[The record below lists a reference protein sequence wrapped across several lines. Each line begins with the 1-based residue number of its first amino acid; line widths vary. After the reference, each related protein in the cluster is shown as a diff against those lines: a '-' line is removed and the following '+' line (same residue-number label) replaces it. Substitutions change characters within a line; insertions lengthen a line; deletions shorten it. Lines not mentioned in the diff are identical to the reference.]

1 MAHSTPC
8 SLFSDFDLGFAF
20 DLLDDF
26 LSLLGFFLSLAGFFF
41 AEEGA
46 DFAEE
51 GLADPGLV
59 ARWSSAKRDRL
70 KEKLCSQMHI
80 RHVVTWQIVNSST
93 TLKIGK
99 YKTMDH
105 NVDMHCM
112 CLGCF

>member
-59 ARWSSAKRDRL
+59 ARWSSAKRGL
-70 KEKLCSQMHI
+70 P
-80 RHVVTWQIVNSST
+80 QIENMQPNA
-93 TLKIGK
+93 
-99 YKTMDH
+99 Y
-105 NVDMHCM
+105 
-112 CLGCF
+112 